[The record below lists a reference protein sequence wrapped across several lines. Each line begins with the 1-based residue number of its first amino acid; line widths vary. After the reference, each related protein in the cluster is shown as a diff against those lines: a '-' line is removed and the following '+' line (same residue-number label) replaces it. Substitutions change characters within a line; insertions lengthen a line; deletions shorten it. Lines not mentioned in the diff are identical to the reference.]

1 MTQMENN
8 LMLVGS
14 IPLPTV
20 EDVFT
25 TCSGLIGEYLPCM
38 PDGEVG
44 PRLVWVS
51 YLYERFKTHP
61 DIELQ
66 PIPKGMRGPFDER
79 FRQVAVARGP
89 IHADRA
95 DNHLVVKRGVTRIRF
110 EDLGYSAAAI
120 DSYAKFTRLRD
131 QGVIPAHMRFQ
142 VAIPFTRSAFG
153 NYFRRAEDY
162 PILEEA
168 YEEVANRELAEIVE
182 AIPAHDLAIQ
192 WDVCSEILDIE
203 DYYPWWPKGDRL
215 EMNSEPAVRLH
226 LDRLPEQA
234 WLGYHICYGTSGGWP
249 MQKPEDVVLS
259 VALSNALVQKTP
271 RRVDFVH
278 FPAGR
283 KAFDPVYY
291 AALEDLD
298 IGDCKVYLGLI
309 HDTEPDLQD
318 FRKRHAAA
326 KQHLKEFGLAS
337 VCGYGRCSPD
347 EINHALEVHRDVMR
361 DLHST

>member
-1 MTQMENN
+1 MARMEND

-14 IPLPTV
+14 IPFPTV

-25 TCSGLIGEYLPCM
+25 TCSRLIGEYLPCM

-44 PRLVWVS
+44 PRLVWAH
-51 YLYERFKTHP
+51 YLYERYKTHP

-79 FRQVAVARGP
+79 FSRVAKGRRPV
-89 IHADRA
+89 H
-95 DNHLVVKRGVTRIRF
+95 HLVVKRGVTRIRF
-110 EDLGYSAAAI
+110 GDLGYSAAAI
-120 DSYAKFTRLRD
+120 DSYGKFTRLRE

-142 VAIPFTRSAFG
+142 VAIPFTRSGFG
-153 NYFRRAEDY
+153 GYFRRTEDY

-215 EMNSEPAVRLH
+215 EMNSEPALRLH

-249 MQKPEDVVLS
+249 MKKPEDVVLS
-259 VALSNALVQKTP
+259 VALSNALVKKTP
-271 RRVDFVH
+271 RKVDFVH